1 MKKIS
6 KLICSLVVALS
17 LLPMNV
23 MASEEQPL
31 LQKAHATAYCQT
43 GTMASGQQT
52 RDGVCAGAKEYL
64 GCVIVVYQ
72 RLPDG
77 SVGDYL
83 GMWECLDTGG
93 TDGLKNGTVV
103 DIWQQDLESCQDFMD
118 LVYEDG
124 CQGKVYIQV
133 IKGKG

>member
-1 MKKIS
+1 
-6 KLICSLVVALS
+6 
-17 LLPMNV
+17 MNV
-23 MASEEQPL
+23 MASGEPT
-31 LQKAHATAYCQT
+31 LQKAHATAYYQS
-43 GTMASGQQT
+43 GTMAEGQQT

-77 SVGDYL
+77 SIGDYI

-103 DIWQQDLESCQDFMD
+103 DVWQQDLELCQDFMD
-118 LVYEDG
+118 MVYEDG

-133 IKGKG
+133 IEGKG

>member
-1 MKKIS
+1 MKKLY
-6 KLICSLVVALS
+6 KLICSLVLILA

-23 MASEEQPL
+23 TATNEPI
-31 LQKAHATAYCQT
+31 LQKAHATAYCLS

-72 RLPDG
+72 RLPDD
-77 SVGDYL
+77 SIGDYI
-83 GMWECLDTGG
+83 GTWECLDTGG
-93 TDGLKNGTVV
+93 TDGLKNGTVIDV
-103 DIWQQDLESCQDFMD
+103 WQQDLESCQNFMD
-118 LVYEDG
+118 LIYEDG

-133 IKGKG
+133 IEGEG